1 MRSSKSSL
9 FLLELMIVI
18 LVFAISAAVCVS
30 LFVAGARKSAESFDA
45 SRAAQEAGN
54 VAEAWRAAK
63 GELSS
68 VQRLCGG
75 TLTAEGLLLFY
86 DEDWNPTEDSAANRR
101 LTLAAG
107 TEAEGLLFA
116 EITVLRGEDALIA
129 LEVLLR
135 EDRI

>member
-18 LVFAISAAVCVS
+18 LVFAIGAAVCVS
-30 LFVAGARKSAESFDA
+30 LFASGARKSAESFDA

-75 TLTAEGLLLFY
+75 TLSADGLLLFY
-86 DEDWNPTEDSAANRR
+86 DENWAPIADSAAKRR
-101 LTLAAG
+101 LTLVTG
-107 TEAEGLLFA
+107 TQAEGLLFA
-116 EITVLRGEDALIA
+116 EITVLRGEDELIS

-135 EDRI
+135 EDRL